1 MSIFSWFKSKPKP
14 PQNSSLRSELLT
26 VPRQAPAPA
35 AAVAAPKNVAELKQ
49 QRQLRRDHLY
59 SVVREAMLRSEVL
72 ASHYKFKVLSLDAAG
87 RQFLIMVD
95 LVEEPGFRPEQLTA
109 IEHLIGSTAAQR
121 HDLLVKAVYWRQ
133 TGTVAHVAHAAAPVA
148 PKPAPVIAENVA
160 APTPRGRGG
169 VKTQGFEPIGQ
180 DEVLAFKN
188 AIAANKA
195 NAPATPAP
203 SQPQVSGLRN
213 AAAMSGFEDTQLL
226 EPDDTASPL
235 SSTQFGNL

>member
-1 MSIFSWFKSKPKP
+1 VSIFSWFNSKPKP

-95 LVEEPGFRPEQLTA
+95 LVDEPGFLPEQLIA

-133 TGTVAHVAHAAAPVA
+133 TGTVAHVAAPVV
-148 PKPAPVIAENVA
+148 PKPASVVAENVA

-169 VKTQGFEPIGQ
+169 AKTQGFEPIGQ

-195 NAPATPAP
+195 NAPVTPAP
-203 SQPQVSGLRN
+203 GQSQVSGLRN

-226 EPDDTASPL
+226 EPDDSASPL